1 MTHKSEQ
8 KTAKRKRLI
17 LWGRVRSRTRTSEV
31 SICEFEN
38 NIYLI
43 SSHSVRR
50 EFYNDIQP
58 FWLGIHRSPF
68 PNKITPLWN
77 IECMILGSENLR
89 FFPNKKSKKKKRL
102 LVFFPF
108 PRGGMG
114 GKENAFANDKPPAH
128 PEKETIIGEIREN
141 SRCAVYRRPQ
151 CPISLR
157 IILILPDPRT
167 Q

>member
-1 MTHKSEQ
+1 
-8 KTAKRKRLI
+8 
-17 LWGRVRSRTRTSEV
+17 
-31 SICEFEN
+31 
-38 NIYLI
+38 
-43 SSHSVRR
+43 
-50 EFYNDIQP
+50 
-58 FWLGIHRSPF
+58 
-68 PNKITPLWN
+68 
-77 IECMILGSENLR
+77 MILGSENLR